1 MHTTFEQSAQF
12 DNELMNES
20 LNEFA
25 AELNEL
31 HSLNESLGNLRQAGA
46 SPDYLK
52 IIKAALKRKAVLSVS
67 PNSKVIAIEG
77 HDFDE
82 LVADVRAAS
91 KKSGEFGL
99 FYVGTASG
107 THVVVNNESSYSDK
121 LVGMNTDVKTL
132 TLEKHPITGDDM
144 LEIYDGS
151 GWRSPFRAQKI
162 KDLKNRLQVAA
173 EGYKGFIVIKDP
185 DLAKLRTER
194 QVNQRVDDKYAPQ
207 AESWRNQAGETD
219 FYANAKRQ
227 AVKNRAAKENI
238 FPAVDKMQW
247 SDLVRLDKVAGN
259 FSYENVAQIG
269 DVVFNYVRGGLKN
282 PVQDLSN
289 GGYDLFRLEDAQSN
303 SYVIKLDLKGLRL
316 EKK

>member
-1 MHTTFEQSAQF
+1 MQ
-12 DNELMNES
+12 
-20 LNEFA
+20 
-25 AELNEL
+25 ELNEAFEQGL
-31 HSLNESLGNLRQAGA
+31 QDLANELNESLGNLRQAGA

-52 IIKAALKRKAVLSVS
+52 IIKAALKQKAVLSIS
-67 PNSKVIAIEG
+67 PNSKVVAIEG

-82 LVADVRAAS
+82 LVADIRAVS
-91 KKSGEFGL
+91 KRSGEFGL

-107 THVVVNNESSYSDK
+107 THVVVNNEPGFSDK
-121 LVGMNTDVKTL
+121 PVGMNTDVKTL
-132 TLEKHPITGDDM
+132 TLEKHPITGEDQ

-151 GWRSPFRAQKI
+151 GWRSSFRAQKI
-162 KDLKNRLQVAA
+162 KDLKLRLQVEA

-185 DLAKLRTER
+185 DLAKLRAER
-194 QVNQRVDDKYAPQ
+194 TVNQRVDDKYAPQ
-207 AESWRNQAGETD
+207 EGSWRNQEGESD

-227 AVKNRAAKENI
+227 AIKKRAAKENI

-259 FSYENVAQIG
+259 FSYESVAQIG
-269 DVVFNYVRGGLKN
+269 DVVFTYVRGGLKT

>member
-1 MHTTFEQSAQF
+1 MHNTFEQSAQF

-25 AELNEL
+25 AELNEI
-31 HSLNESLGNLRQAGA
+31 HSLNESLGNLRQTGA

-52 IIKAALKRKAVLSVS
+52 IIKAALKQKAILSVS

-82 LVADVRAAS
+82 LVADIRAAS

-121 LVGMNTDVKTL
+121 PVGMNTDVKTL
-132 TLEKHPITGDDM
+132 TLGKHPITGDDQ

-151 GWRSPFRAQKI
+151 SWRSWRSSFRAQKI

-185 DLAKLRTER
+185 DLAKLRAER

-207 AESWRNQAGETD
+207 AESWRN
-219 FYANAKRQ
+219 
-227 AVKNRAAKENI
+227 
-238 FPAVDKMQW
+238 
-247 SDLVRLDKVAGN
+247 
-259 FSYENVAQIG
+259 
-269 DVVFNYVRGGLKN
+269 
-282 PVQDLSN
+282 
-289 GGYDLFRLEDAQSN
+289 
-303 SYVIKLDLKGLRL
+303 
-316 EKK
+316 

>member
-1 MHTTFEQSAQF
+1 MKKF
-12 DNELMNES
+12 DDESINES

-25 AELNEL
+25 AELNEI

-52 IIKAALKRKAVLSVS
+52 IIKAALKQKAVLSVS

-82 LVADVRAAS
+82 LVTDIRAAS
-91 KKSGEFGL
+91 KKSGEFGM
-99 FYVGTASG
+99 FYIGTASG

-121 LVGMNTDVKTL
+121 PVGMNTDVKTL
-132 TLEKHPITGDDM
+132 TLGKHPITGDDM

-151 GWRSPFRAQKI
+151 GWRSSFRAQKKI

-185 DLAKLRTER
+185 DLAKLRKER
-194 QVNQRVDDKYAPQ
+194 AVNQRVDDKYAPQ
-207 AESWRNQAGETD
+207 EGSWKNLEGESD

-238 FPAVDKMQW
+238 FPA
-247 SDLVRLDKVAGN
+247 A
-259 FSYENVAQIG
+259 
-269 DVVFNYVRGGLKN
+269 
-282 PVQDLSN
+282 
-289 GGYDLFRLEDAQSN
+289 
-303 SYVIKLDLKGLRL
+303 
-316 EKK
+316 EKKNAMV